1 MSRAEP
7 LYRLQLIDLELDQAR
22 RRWREIEAALSGSS
36 ALTHTRAELAKA
48 EQTLRQTT
56 TELKSLE
63 LEARS
68 LDEKIASEEDKLY
81 SGRIRNPKEMLDVQ
95 QELEGLKRRRSALDD
110 QILAMMERAEQQ
122 RADLSRCREALAQ
135 AEQHFAEDSESLKAE
150 QRKLRAKVEADLA
163 QREALRRGLP
173 AEDQGIYEG
182 LRKKKPNGVAV
193 ALLKAGA
200 CSQCGEVPPSQL
212 IQQANTGATLAFCPN
227 CGRILYAR

>member
-7 LYRLQLIDLELDQAR
+7 LYRLQLLDLELDQAR
-22 RRWREIEAALSGSS
+22 RRWREIEAALAGSP
-36 ALTHTRAELAKA
+36 ALAHTRAELAKA

-63 LEARS
+63 LEAQS
-68 LDEKIASEEDKLY
+68 LDEKIAAEEDRLY

-95 QELEGLKRRRSALDD
+95 QELEGLKRRRSALDE
-110 QILAMMERAEQQ
+110 QILAMMEQAEQQ
-122 RADLSRCREALAQ
+122 RAALQHCREALAQ
-135 AEQHFAEDSESLKAE
+135 AEQHFAEDSERLKAE
-150 QRKLRAKVEADLA
+150 QGRLRAKVEADLA
-163 QREALRRGLP
+163 QREALRRAIP
-173 AEDQGIYEG
+173 AQDLATYEA
-182 LRKKKPNGVAV
+182 LRKKKPSGVAV

-200 CSQCGEVPPSQL
+200 CSQCGTVPPSQL

>member
-7 LYRLQLIDLELDQAR
+7 LYRLQLLDLELDQAR
-22 RRWREIEAALSGSS
+22 RRWREIEAALAGSP
-36 ALTHTRAELAKA
+36 ALAHTRAELAKA

-63 LEARS
+63 LEAQS
-68 LDEKIASEEDKLY
+68 LDEKIAAEEDRLY

-95 QELEGLKRRRSALDD
+95 QELEGLKRRRSTLDE
-110 QILAMMERAEQQ
+110 QILAMMEQAEQQ
-122 RADLSRCREALAQ
+122 RTALQHCREALAQ
-135 AEQHFAEDSESLKAE
+135 AEQHFAEDSERLKAE
-150 QRKLRAKVEADLA
+150 QGRLRAKVEADLA
-163 QREALRRGLP
+163 QREALRRAIP
-173 AEDQGIYEG
+173 AQDLATYEA

-200 CSQCGEVPPSQL
+200 CSQCGTVPPSQL